1 VVADGGFV
9 SNVLLCATDLS
20 ASFFFIGYKIWLE
33 MVVNNFFDTV
43 LADEFYC
50 GGVLMVVDVVSCRYC
65 S

>member
-9 SNVLLCATDLS
+9 SNVLLRATDLS

-43 LADEFYC
+43 LAD
-50 GGVLMVVDVVSCRYC
+50 
-65 S
+65 